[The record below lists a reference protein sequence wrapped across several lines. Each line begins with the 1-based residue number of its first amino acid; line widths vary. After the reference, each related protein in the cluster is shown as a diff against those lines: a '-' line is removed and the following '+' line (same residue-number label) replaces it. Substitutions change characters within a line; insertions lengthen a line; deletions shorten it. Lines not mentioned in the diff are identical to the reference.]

1 MAYMSLVVSA
11 EDVKAFERLKAISQI
26 APIKERIKSFEK
38 KYGCDLETFS
48 SRINQ
53 EERPESFE
61 EWDDLIEWRAYKESL
76 RELEAL
82 IKRIDDAKNI
92 RVAQG

>member
-11 EDVKAFERLKAISQI
+11 EDVRAFERLKAISQI
-26 APIKERIKSFEK
+26 APIKERIKFFEK

-48 SRINQ
+48 SMINQ

-61 EWDDLIEWRAYKESL
+61 EWDDLIEWRAYKESQ

-82 IKRIDDAKNI
+82 IKRIDDATNI
-92 RVAQG
+92 RVAQ